1 MKKIIVFCCALL
13 TIYASDS
20 LFANQ
25 IKDTVISV
33 QGNCKSCKK
42 TIESAVKSLDG
53 IQKASWNTS
62 TKKLS
67 ITFDQSI
74 ISLQKIEDKIAAS
87 GYDTDNVK
95 ATEESYNSL
104 HSCCKYQRRP

>member
-13 TIYASDS
+13 TFYASDS
-20 LFANQ
+20 LLANQ

-74 ISLQKIEDKIAAS
+74 ISLQKIEDKI
-87 GYDTDNVK
+87 V
-95 ATEESYNSL
+95 ATV
-104 HSCCKYQRRP
+104 

>member
-13 TIYASDS
+13 TFYASDS
-20 LFANQ
+20 LLANQ

-42 TIESAVKSLDG
+42 TIESAVKRLDG

>member
-1 MKKIIVFCCALL
+1 MKKIIVLCCALF
-13 TIYASDS
+13 TFYASNS
-20 LFANQ
+20 ILANQ

-33 QGNCKSCKK
+33 QGNCKTCKK
-42 TIESAVKSLDG
+42 TIESAVKSLEG
-53 IQKASWNTS
+53 IQKANWNTS

-87 GYDTDNVK
+87 GYDTDDVK

-104 HSCCKYQRRP
+104 HSCCKYQRKP

>member
-1 MKKIIVFCCALL
+1 MIKIIVLCCALL
-13 TIYASDS
+13 TFYTSNSI
-20 LFANQ
+20 LANQ

-42 TIESAVKSLDG
+42 TIEAAVNSLDG
-53 IQKASWNTS
+53 IQKASWNIS
-62 TKKLS
+62 TKKMS

-74 ISLQKIEDKIAAS
+74 ISIQKIEDKIAAS
-87 GYDTDNVK
+87 GYDTDDVK

-104 HSCCKYQRRP
+104 HSCCKYQRKP

>member
-1 MKKIIVFCCALL
+1 MKKIIVFCCVLL
-13 TIYASDS
+13 TFYASDS
-20 LFANQ
+20 LLANQ

-33 QGNCKSCKK
+33 QGNWKSCKK

-74 ISLQKIEDKIAAS
+74 VSLQKIEDKIAAS

>member
-13 TIYASDS
+13 TFYASDS
-20 LFANQ
+20 LLANQ

>member
-13 TIYASDS
+13 TFYASDS
-20 LFANQ
+20 LLANQ

-53 IQKASWNTS
+53 IQKASWNIS

>member
-1 MKKIIVFCCALL
+1 MRKIIILCCVLFTL
-13 TIYASDS
+13 YASTS
-20 LFANQ
+20 IRANQ

-53 IQKASWNTS
+53 IQKVSWNIS

-67 ITFDQSI
+67 ITFDQTI

-87 GYDTDNVK
+87 GYDTDDVK

-104 HSCCKYQRRP
+104 HSCCKYQRKP

>member
-1 MKKIIVFCCALL
+1 LFFCCVLL
-13 TIYASDS
+13 TFYASDS
-20 LFANQ
+20 LLANQ

>member
-1 MKKIIVFCCALL
+1 LFFCCALL
-13 TIYASDS
+13 TFYASDS
-20 LFANQ
+20 LLANQ

>member
-1 MKKIIVFCCALL
+1 MKKIIVFCSALL
-13 TIYASDS
+13 TFYASDS
-20 LFANQ
+20 LLANQ

>member
-1 MKKIIVFCCALL
+1 MIKIIVLCCALL
-13 TIYASDS
+13 SFYTSNSI
-20 LFANQ
+20 LANQ

-42 TIESAVKSLDG
+42 TIETAVKSLDG

-74 ISLQKIEDKIAAS
+74 ISLQKIENKIAAS
-87 GYDTDNVK
+87 GYDTDDVK

-104 HSCCKYQRRP
+104 HSCCKYQRKP

>member
-13 TIYASDS
+13 TFYASDS
-20 LFANQ
+20 LLANQ

-42 TIESAVKSLDG
+42 TIELAVKSLDG

>member
-1 MKKIIVFCCALL
+1 MKKIIVFCCVLH
-13 TIYASDS
+13 TFYASDS
-20 LFANQ
+20 LLANQ